1 MQMLSVRI
9 LIRRPR
15 HEIVTARSPHP
26 WYNLKVMALKPG
38 DPGYMEED
46 VSPMLYSITFSCLG
60 FALLIVILR
69 LFSRLYLLKT
79 TRLNLAEW
87 LVVVSSFVDITS
99 CVLIHFQ
106 IVTGMGKHIEYSRER
121 PKMLQASMKVGLAQ
135 NSVYQALVGL
145 IKASMLA
152 QLHLLAAPGMQKKI
166 VFWTGCLVCI
176 FTIFTTFSAI
186 FQCIPMSAA
195 WNLDTFPRGCWN
207 MMAMN
212 FFTSTINTIFDFI
225 IFFLP
230 LPTLFDLKM
239 ERKKKVSLIF
249 TYCVGSL
256 AIACSII
263 RLRNMIYFRGVG
275 DFTYQ
280 ASMVP
285 VWGAIECNAG
295 IICGSFPYIMPLIK
309 RMSGSIIESV
319 SMSRV
324 NPTSNQQYEGQH
336 SKQLSWP
343 LQSKRQSR
351 WHQMGSESIEAI
363 TENNGWKEL
372 DNVKKSSHRDE
383 HSVPIVHSPRVPT
396 LPHDTV

>member
-1 MQMLSVRI
+1 
-9 LIRRPR
+9 
-15 HEIVTARSPHP
+15 
-26 WYNLKVMALKPG
+26 MALKPG
-38 DPGYMEED
+38 DPGYMDED
-46 VSPMLYSITFSCLG
+46 ASPMLYAITFSCLG

-87 LVVVSSFVDITS
+87 LVVVSSFVAIAS

-106 IVTGMGKHIEYSRER
+106 IETGMGKHIEYSRAR

-166 VFWTGCLVCI
+166 VFWTGCLVSI
-176 FTIFTTFSAI
+176 FTIFTTF
-186 FQCIPMSAA
+186 
-195 WNLDTFPRGCWN
+195 GCWN

-212 FFTSTINTIFDFI
+212 FFTSTVNTLLDFV

-230 LPTLFDLKM
+230 LPTLLNLKM
-239 ERKKKVSLIF
+239 ERKKKVSLLF
-249 TYCVGSL
+249 TYCAGSL

-280 ASMVP
+280 ACMVP

-295 IICGSFPYIMPLIK
+295 IVCGSFPYIMPLIK
-309 RMSGSIIESV
+309 RMSGSIIESM
-319 SMSRV
+319 SMSRA
-324 NPTSNQQYEGQH
+324 NPTSDQQPQGQN
-336 SKQLSWP
+336 SNQLSWP

-351 WHQMGSESIEAI
+351 WHQMDSESIEAI

-372 DNVKKSSHRDE
+372 DDIKKSPHIVE
-383 HSVPIVHSPRVPT
+383 HSVPIEHSPRVPT